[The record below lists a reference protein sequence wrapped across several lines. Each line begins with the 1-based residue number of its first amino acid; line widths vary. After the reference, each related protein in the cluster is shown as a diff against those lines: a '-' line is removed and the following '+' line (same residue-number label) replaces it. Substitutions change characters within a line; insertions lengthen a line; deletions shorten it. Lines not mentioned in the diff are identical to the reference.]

1 MTPRFRP
8 VRVMFSSAALRL
20 AVDFVESLDPP
31 PATAAR
37 PKVID
42 KAAAAGAFER
52 GILEDGKI
60 GHESARARDAPLDL
74 SPLMREVGSNNRA
87 TFKSTD
93 FCYVNIT
100 HLLCS
105 AVASAVR

>member
-60 GHESARARDAPLDL
+60 GHESARARDAPLDP
-74 SPLMREVGSNNRA
+74 SPLMREVRIIVQLLNLRIFA
-87 TFKSTD
+87 T
-93 FCYVNIT
+93 
-100 HLLCS
+100 
-105 AVASAVR
+105 